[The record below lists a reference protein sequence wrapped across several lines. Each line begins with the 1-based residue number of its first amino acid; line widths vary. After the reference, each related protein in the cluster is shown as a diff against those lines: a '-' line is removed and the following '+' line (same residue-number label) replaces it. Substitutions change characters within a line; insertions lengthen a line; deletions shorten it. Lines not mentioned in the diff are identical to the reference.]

1 MLPLMSFFW
10 LKVLNFIVFI
20 LFLLVFGTAVYVA
33 WTGPHNSNHPRG
45 PFW

>member
-20 LFLLVFGTAVYVA
+20 LFLLVLGSVFYAI
-33 WTGPHNSNHPRG
+33 WTGPSDSNHPRG